1 MPRRTQEG
9 RPAAVSENLEG
20 RAETLLKE
28 LGLFSAPVH
37 VDRVAAR
44 LGVHVER
51 TEFGDDVSGVLV
63 VEDGRGVIGVNAA
76 HAPTRQRF
84 TIAHEIAHY
93 VLHRDQLPVFIDKG
107 LRQYLAVF
115 RDGSSSTG
123 EHRRE
128 REANG
133 FAAALLMP
141 ASLVRDE
148 IARLRLDIE
157 DEEAVDALATR
168 FRVSR
173 QAMSFRL
180 VNLAEAD
187 EPALRRV

>member
-1 MPRRTQEG
+1 MPRSTQG
-9 RPAAVSENLEG
+9 RRSAAVSENLED

-28 LGLFSAPVH
+28 LGLLSVPVN
-37 VDRVAAR
+37 VERVAAR
-44 LGVHVER
+44 LSVQVER

-63 VEDGRGVIGVNAA
+63 VDDGRGVIGVNAA

-141 ASLVRDE
+141 AVLVRDE
-148 IARLRLDIE
+148 VARLRLDLE
-157 DEEAVDALATR
+157 DEDAVDALAAR

-180 VNLAEAD
+180 VNLAEAGS
-187 EPALRRV
+187 PS